1 MNCIF
6 FLQIFADYKV
16 EHVGQ
21 AVALVLAGKDLVPF
35 FILIIYVFLS

>member
-21 AVALVLAGKDLVPF
+21 AVALVLAGKDLKSLVLF
-35 FILIIYVFLS
+35 FF